1 MWTPELLKALATA
14 IATAIGTIAV
24 VAMWLWKF
32 SAALERIPELD
43 RRISE
48 AASAAAT
55 ATREAAT
62 SAAVATREAATVAT
76 EALRNAA
83 AAHRRIDE
91 LREKHDAVRT
101 TVTTLEERTKNQ
113 GEQVKAIADAIMAR
127 LNTLEEKLDG
137 VIAGGK

>member
-1 MWTPELLKALATA
+1 MWSPELLKALATG
-14 IATAIGTIAV
+14 IATAIGTIV
-24 VAMWLWKF
+24 LVGSWLWKF
-32 SAALERIPELD
+32 SKSLERIPELD

-55 ATREAAT
+55 ATREAAAV
-62 SAAVATREAATVAT
+62 AAVASREAAGIAA

-101 TVTTLEERTKNQ
+101 IVTTLEERTKNQ
-113 GEQVKAIADAIMAR
+113 GEQVKAIADQIMGR
-127 LNTLEEKLDG
+127 LDTLEEKLDG
-137 VIAGGK
+137 VIAGRN